1 VNDEGACS
9 GAGTVERLTQARIA
23 LSSTAEHVDHLHME
37 ALQRV
42 TGLPIVAPDAWERE
56 RLTHV
61 LVLGTDGLTL
71 TCAGPLAALGS
82 LRLDYGRGRL
92 GHRLQ
97 SPIGRKHPL
106 ARALGLRSGQPCP
119 EVLDATGGL
128 GRDALLMARL
138 GCRVVLC
145 ERNPVMVQLLS
156 DALARGSESSKDL
169 MQAIGRVRLV
179 ATDARAYLGQ
189 CDQGSTPALIYLD
202 PMYPHRTK
210 RALVKQELRV
220 LRSLV
225 GSDADAAEL
234 FHVAMA
240 SRCSRVVVKR
250 PKGAPNIA
258 GVSPHH
264 QVLLPGSRYDVYRPI
279 SL

>member
-1 VNDEGACS
+1 MHTSAPTGIPAECP
-9 GAGTVERLTQARIA
+9 TQVRIA
-23 LSSTAEHVDHLHME
+23 LSSTADPVDPSHMGALHN
-37 ALQRV
+37 A

-61 LVLGTDGLTL
+61 LVLGPDGLTL
-71 TCAGPLAALGS
+71 ACVGPLAGLGS

-106 ARALGLRSGQPCP
+106 ARALGLRAGQPCP

-145 ERNPVMVQLLS
+145 ERNPVMVQLLF
-156 DALARGSESSKDL
+156 DALDRGAESSIDL
-169 MQAIGRVRLV
+169 MQAIRRVRLV
-179 ATDARAYLGQ
+179 AADARAYLVQ
-189 CDQGSTPALIYLD
+189 CDRASTPSLIYLD
-202 PMYPHRTK
+202 PMYPQRAK
-210 RALVKQELRV
+210 RALVKRELRV

-225 GSDADAAEL
+225 GGDADAAEL
-234 FHVAMA
+234 FHVAMT
-240 SRCSRVVVKR
+240 SGCDRVVVKR
-250 PKGAPNIA
+250 PKGAPNMA

-264 QVLLPGSRYDVYRPI
+264 QVLLPGSRFDVYCPG
-279 SL
+279 